1 MEHPEQPVRP
11 TVTPD
16 TGLKIKVPSTPEGK
30 EFLNRLKELL
40 AVEELPF
47 QKICGPGPAT
57 PDAGATHAEALR
69 SAPSGGSGSTTYALD
84 LRLEQE
90 GWAP

>member
-1 MEHPEQPVRP
+1 MENSEKPVRP

-30 EFLNRLKELL
+30 EFLNKLKQLL

-47 QKICGPGPAT
+47 QKICGQGPAT
-57 PDAGATHAEALR
+57 PPVGTTHAEALR
-69 SAPSGGSGSTTYALD
+69 SAPSSGSGSTTYVLD